1 MLSNSQARIYSFRR
15 LLGALSLLWYHGVK
29 YLLPT
34 IPDPPHEYKYGC
46 LRKWMDFYFEFCRC
60 VFQNNLSL
68 IHFQSMKQFIEETI
82 FKACNLFKHY
92 GRREKIYRSV
102 VCYDK
107 CTNIELCVFSEQF
120 FLLMPILFN
129 RLLNLMALFSWSKLR
144 IIRQDLQP

>member
-1 MLSNSQARIYSFRR
+1 
-15 LLGALSLLWYHGVK
+15 
-29 YLLPT
+29 
-34 IPDPPHEYKYGC
+34 
-46 LRKWMDFYFEFCRC
+46 MDFYFDFCRC

-107 CTNIELCVFSEQF
+107 CTNIELCVFFRAIFSSNAHFVQQIIEFDGTF
-120 FLLMPILFN
+120 FMIKTENHQTRFTTLVVLYIYLFGNDLLTDWGLVSHSFPLHMTIFT
-129 RLLNLMALFSWSKLR
+129 A
-144 IIRQDLQP
+144 